1 VRALVYSGYGIM
13 PELAQVADPV
23 CPPDGVVIA
32 VGASGV
38 CRSDWHAWKGHDPV
52 DLPHIG
58 GHELAGVIAQTGP
71 EVTRWRAGDRVTV
84 PFVCGCGRCEYC
96 RAGDAQVCPRQ
107 TQPGFTGPGSFAELV
122 AVQAA
127 DTNLVALPEAVDFV
141 AAACLGCRFATA
153 FRAVTAHGRVRPGDW
168 LAVHGCGGAG
178 LSAVMIGA
186 VLEARVVAIDVSSS
200 ALSRAR
206 ELGASFTVD
215 AGAGD
220 PAAAIVELTEGGAH
234 VSVDAFGSAATAA
247 CSVRCLRRRGR
258 HVQVGL
264 LLDGPTPIP
273 MDLVVARELEIF
285 GSHGMAARDYPPMMA
300 MVADGTLRPGLLTG
314 RVIGLADAG
323 RALAAMDGPS
333 DTAGMT
339 VIRLRLQVRGE
350 PVRHLRAGLE
360 GVVGQAVAAVRIQHQ
375 LGTGRLAGQALGVIG
390 RHQTVPAAGRHQ
402 QRGRDQRRGVL
413 QGQC

>member
-1 VRALVYSGYGIM
+1 M
-13 PELAQVADPV
+13 PELAQVADPA

-58 GHELAGVIAQTGP
+58 GHELAGVIAQAGP
-71 EVTRWRAGDRVTV
+71 EVTRWRTGDRVTV

-122 AVQAA
+122 AVRAA
-127 DTNLVALPEAVDFV
+127 DTNLVALPEAVDFE

-178 LSAVMIGA
+178 LSAVMIGTA
-186 VLEARVVAIDVSSS
+186 LGARVVAVDVSAA

-215 AGAGD
+215 AGLAD
-220 PAAAIVELTEGGAH
+220 PAVEIAEITSGGAH
-234 VSVDAFGSAATAA
+234 VSMDAFGSPATAA
-247 CSVRCLRRRGR
+247 SSVRCLRRRGR

-264 LLDGPTPIP
+264 LLSGPTPIP

-285 GSHGMAARDYPPMMA
+285 GSHGMAARDYPPMMT
-300 MVADGTLRPGLLTG
+300 MVADGTLRPGLLVG
-314 RVIGLADAG
+314 KVIGLAETG
-323 RALAAMDGPS
+323 RALAAMDGPA

-339 VIRLRLQVRGE
+339 VIRLSLQMGLE
-350 PVRHLRAGLE
+350 PVGP
-360 GVVGQAVAAVRIQHQ
+360 GVMSAAR
-375 LGTGRLAGQALGVIG
+375 ALGPG
-390 RHQTVPAAGRHQ
+390 RSRRYRLGRW
-402 QRGRDQRRGVL
+402 
-413 QGQC
+413 

>member
-13 PELAQVADPV
+13 PELAQVADPA

-52 DLPHIG
+52 DLPHVG
-58 GHELAGVIAQTGP
+58 GHELTGVIAQTGP

-122 AVQAA
+122 AIQAA

-153 FRAVTAHGRVRPGDW
+153 FRAVSAHGRVRPGDW

-186 VLEARVVAIDVSSS
+186 ALGARVVAVDVSAA

-215 AGAGD
+215 AGLAD
-220 PAAAIVELTEGGAH
+220 PAVVIAEITSGGAH
-234 VSVDAFGSAATAA
+234 VSVDAFGSPATAA
-247 CSVRCLRRRGR
+247 GSVRCLRRRGR

-323 RALAAMDGPS
+323 RALATMDEPS
-333 DTAGMT
+333 GTAGMT
-339 VIRLRLQVRGE
+339 VIRMRLQAGGE
-350 PVRHLRAGLE
+350 PVCHLRAGLE
-360 GVVGQAVAAVRIQHQ
+360 GVVGQPVAAVRVQHQ
-375 LGTGRLAGQALGVIG
+375 LGAGRLAGQAFGVIG
-390 RHQTVPAAGRHQ
+390 GHEAVPAARRDQ
-402 QRGRDQRRGVL
+402 QRGRNAGRCVF
-413 QGQC
+413 QGQS